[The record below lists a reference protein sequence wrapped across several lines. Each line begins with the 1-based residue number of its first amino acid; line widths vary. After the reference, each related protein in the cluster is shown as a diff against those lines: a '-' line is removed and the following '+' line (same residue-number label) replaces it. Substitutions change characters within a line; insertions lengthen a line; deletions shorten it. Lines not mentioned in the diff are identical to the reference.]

1 MQPGGG
7 AGGSTL
13 DPDPFPDPTALGARS
28 DSPSSAAPVRKTR
41 SRRPESIA
49 STASDEGLLFATAP
63 TTMNSTPVDVA
74 MPSSSAVAAP
84 VRAITQ
90 PPQPTGSATNASFA
104 TDHPVTSS
112 LESIRAPVVHIAAP
126 NQTPDSNS
134 IRASSSILSPSSVLA
149 PNTGPAPSANDTHL
163 SALPS
168 PSLVRRRSQRAQ
180 ADGHK
185 PVETLHRRR
194 RVTATLI
201 LDAYFGQ
208 QIGPA
213 EVQRFHRARGW
224 RRVMHLLATLSLV
237 GGIVLLTCILF
248 CTGVALS
255 YLAYQVDVKEYTAIV
270 VCGVVFYVMVIAGL
284 TRTFLRT
291 AIRMVLWIWTMRQGP
306 AVDPSLMVG
315 ESGTVPTVDANGRNI
330 TLARTLVPG
339 RERDWVATFVFFL
352 ATPGRVI
359 VAWGERLVEGI
370 ADLML
375 SVQLWWTKRSAP
387 AHSTALD
394 TTADETGTH
403 EDDVA
408 NDEDHEEM
416 REAMLNRVRIV
427 FYILAVLLL
436 FAVPCLVIASKYGYY
451 AIVSVIS
458 VLYVAGS
465 AILIIFVNA
474 INRLFRTFSF
484 LLVLWKNLASPE
496 RRRAMYVASS
506 GYDTKQNIVD
516 QLLDQALRLAAAL
529 LFLGFVF
536 QSKLNGP
543 YSLPGVLLLV
553 IFVLLIL
560 RARHLLSL
568 CCCCCCCCCRSRR
581 KAAKSANELTS
592 EYYDGRG
599 WKVPIIVF
607 LARVALVAL
616 GLSALVITDLGQVTD
631 PGVDSATT
639 LADLFNKSKARAN
652 DPAASTVD
660 RQTLIV
666 CVALYAVA
674 YFGKEVA
681 LLVTQIP
688 SWIASLV
695 LAVSLIGQ
703 VTVAAVAVTQY
714 VGLSA
719 SALVTL
725 TYLAY
730 DIRDGRAFW
739 TRRGADGK
747 PLGAVTLARR
757 SKRKSTDHVNA
768 MATVVL
774 ILGSIVVSVVIG
786 YLVGSDQ
793 PGVSSASSASEL
805 VYHNATRMYPMCTMK
820 YADRFTLVDF
830 TTMSAAAYG
839 ESVEDAL
846 AYLRGNPNL
855 QDAYVHFTKP
865 NTTQGVNFWE
875 VRFEKSPEVS
885 VVVVR
890 GTSTVEDI
898 VQDAQLWSTSLILQG
913 SSMFGT
919 WIDLWPRPVVA
930 RLVQFVTSYVAFSNF
945 IYSQEVERYTKALLS
960 SGKRTVFVA
969 GHSLGSGIAQ
979 IVGSRLEVPAIGV
992 SGPGL
997 GLTYLNFGT
1006 TVEAVTHWALN
1017 IVPFTDPVP
1026 MTDVQVAAVVHLPC
1040 YQSVPS
1046 KCHSV
1051 LNTLQTMI
1059 NVCAGVKVSGSDRA
1073 LAGENAFGSLTS
1085 AKQSRDDA
1093 EAAASSAPAGVAA
1106 GTGAGSA
1113 NYFLSY

>member
-7 AGGSTL
+7 GGSTP
-13 DPDPFPDPTALGARS
+13 DPDPFPGPTALGVRSYSPSNPASPIPVFSARS
-28 DSPSSAAPVRKTR
+28 
-41 SRRPESIA
+41 RPESVV

-63 TTMNSTPVDVA
+63 TTMNSTPVDAA
-74 MPSSSAVAAP
+74 MPTSSGIASP
-84 VRAITQ
+84 VRANTQ
-90 PPQPTGSATNASFA
+90 PPRRSATNASLT
-104 TDHPVTSS
+104 TDLPVTSS
-112 LESIRAPVVHIAAP
+112 L
-126 NQTPDSNS
+126 D
-134 IRASSSILSPSSVLA
+134 ILSPSSVLA
-149 PNTGPAPSANDTHL
+149 PSTGPAPSANDTHL

-201 LDAYFGQ
+201 LGAYFGQ

-237 GGIVLLTCILF
+237 GGIVLLICILI

-255 YLAYQVDVKEYTAIV
+255 YLAYQVDVQEYTAIV
-270 VCGVVFYVMVIAGL
+270 VCGVVFYGMAIAGL

-291 AIRMVLWIWTMRQGP
+291 AIRIVLWIWAMRQGP
-306 AVDPSLMVG
+306 AVDPALTVG

-339 RERDWVATFVFFL
+339 RERNWVATFVFFL

-359 VAWGERLVEGI
+359 VAWGERLVERI
-370 ADLML
+370 ADML
-375 SVQLWWTKRSAP
+375 LDVQLWWTKRSAP
-387 AHSTALD
+387 SHSSALD
-394 TTADETGTH
+394 VDETGAHDGT
-403 EDDVA
+403 A
-408 NDEDHEEM
+408 NVEDHEEM
-416 REAMLNRVRIV
+416 RETMLNRVRIV
-427 FYILAVLLL
+427 FYIVAVLVL
-436 FAVPCLVIASKYGYY
+436 FAAPCLVIAFKYGYY

-484 LLVLWKNLASPE
+484 LLVLWKDLASPE

-529 LFLGFVF
+529 LFFGLVF
-536 QSKLNGP
+536 QSKLSGP
-543 YSLPGVLLLV
+543 YSLPGALLTA
-553 IFVLLIL
+553 IFVLLVL

-568 CCCCCCCCCRSRR
+568 CCCCCCRSRR
-581 KAAKSANELTS
+581 KAGKSTSELMS

-631 PGVDSATT
+631 PGVDSATS
-639 LADLFNKSKARAN
+639 LADLFSRSKARSSGG
-652 DPAASTVD
+652 AASTVD

-666 CVALYAVA
+666 CVALYAIA

-688 SWIASLV
+688 GWIASLV
-695 LAVSLIGQ
+695 LAVSLVGQ
-703 VTVAAVAVTQY
+703 VAVAAVAVTRY

-747 PLGAVTLARR
+747 PLGAATLARR
-757 SKRKSTDHVNA
+757 KRKSADHVNA

-820 YADRFTLVDF
+820 YVDRFTLVDF

-839 ESVEDAL
+839 ESIDDAL
-846 AYLRGNPNL
+846 TYLRGNPNL
-855 QDAYVHFTKP
+855 QDAYVYFTKP

-875 VRFEKSPEVS
+875 VRFEKSPNVS

-930 RLVQFVTSYVAFSNF
+930 RLVQFVSSYVAFSNF

-960 SGKRTVFVA
+960 SGTRTVFVA

-1006 TVEAVTHWALN
+1006 TVEAVASWAVN

-1026 MTDVQVAAVVHLPC
+1026 MTDVQIASVTHVPC

-1059 NVCAGVKVSGSDRA
+1059 DLCAGIKVSGSDRA

-1085 AKQSRDDA
+1085 AKQSRDGGD
-1093 EAAASSAPAGVAA
+1093 AASVTAASAGAS
-1106 GTGAGSA
+1106 AGSA

>member
-7 AGGSTL
+7 DGGGSTL
-13 DPDPFPDPTALGARS
+13 DPDPFPDPTALGARP
-28 DSPSSAAPVRKTR
+28 DSPSSAAPVRKTH

-74 MPSSSAVAAP
+74 MPSSSAVASP
-84 VRAITQ
+84 VRANTQ
-90 PPQPTGSATNASFA
+90 PPPRSATNASFA

-112 LESIRAPVVHIAAP
+112 LESIRAPVVHIAPPDQA
-126 NQTPDSNS
+126 PDSS
-134 IRASSSILSPSSVLA
+134 SGRASSSILSPSSVLA
-149 PNTGPAPSANDTHL
+149 PSTGPAPSANDTHL
-163 SALPS
+163 SALPTA
-168 PSLVRRRSQRAQ
+168 SLVRRRSQRAQ

-224 RRVMHLLATLSLV
+224 LRVMHLLATLSLV

-306 AVDPSLMVG
+306 AVDPALMVG
-315 ESGTVPTVDANGRNI
+315 ESGTVPTVDANGRTI

-370 ADLML
+370 ADML
-375 SVQLWWTKRSAP
+375 LAVQSWWTKRSTP

-394 TTADETGTH
+394 TTADETGH
-403 EDDVA
+403 QLDDVA
-408 NDEDHEEM
+408 NDEDQEEM

-484 LLVLWKNLASPE
+484 LLVLWKDLASPE

-536 QSKLNGP
+536 QS
-543 YSLPGVLLLV
+543 
-553 IFVLLIL
+553 
-560 RARHLLSL
+560 
-568 CCCCCCCCCRSRR
+568 
-581 KAAKSANELTS
+581 AAKSANDLTS

-616 GLSALVITDLGQVTD
+616 GLTALVITDLGQVTD

-639 LADLFNKSKARAN
+639 LADLFSKSKARSG
-652 DPAASTVD
+652 DAAVSTVD

-666 CVALYAVA
+666 CVVLYAVA

-688 SWIASLV
+688 GWIASLV
-695 LAVSLIGQ
+695 LAVSLVGQ
-703 VTVAAVAVTQY
+703 VTVAAVAVTRY

-747 PLGAVTLARR
+747 PLGAATLARR
-757 SKRKSTDHVNA
+757 RKRKSTDHVNA

-793 PGVSSASSASEL
+793 PGVASASSASEL
-805 VYHNATRMYPMCTMK
+805 VYHNSTRMYPMCTMK
-820 YADRFTLVDF
+820 YADRFTLTDF

-855 QDAYVHFTKP
+855 QDAYVYFTKP

-1026 MTDVQVAAVVHLPC
+1026 MTDVQVATVVHLPC

-1059 NVCAGVKVSGSDRA
+1059 DVCAGVKVSGSDRA

-1085 AKQSRDDA
+1085 AKQSRDGG
-1093 EAAASSAPAGVAA
+1093 EAAASASAGVPAGTA
-1106 GTGAGSA
+1106 AGSA